1 MRVTSLKLANVRAI
15 DAAEF
20 RFRSGFN
27 LIVGING
34 VGKSSVLDVLCLCLA
49 AVVSKANAT
58 RVRAQP
64 LGVNDIRVG
73 TDALSSECHVTIGER
88 EYSYVLHQPRERS
101 IPQRQKV
108 GLPREQVLQT
118 PARAMFVGAPP
129 EPAAGAESE
138 GRPLAVLFSTGR
150 AVPSERTRSKSAA
163 AGGIAAALADAFA
176 NRELRLGELAAWMR
190 VQKVLRTEHPS
201 ADSALLAM
209 ERAASSFLDGYR
221 NLRADGNTGPRLLID
236 RQGATLPVRKLSDGE
251 RGLLALVL
259 DLTRRLVQANPEL
272 SDPVSQAEAVVL
284 IDEIDLHLHPTWQR
298 NIVGKLTETFPRCQ
312 FIATTHSPQVIGE
325 IPHDRIQMMSDG
337 EVFSPQYS
345 FGVDSNRVLDEIMG
359 SSARTV
365 SVAKLLEEIS
375 GEVDA
380 QQYDSARAALA
391 LLVKRLGDED
401 PEVAR
406 IRTLL
411 DFIEGEE

>member
-34 VGKSSVLDVLCLCLA
+34 VGKSSVLDALCLCLA

-64 LGVNDIRVG
+64 LGANDIRIG
-73 TDALSSECHVTIGER
+73 TEALSSECRVTIEGR
-88 EYSYVLHQPRERS
+88 EHTYLLHQPRERS

-108 GLPREQVLQT
+108 GLPREQVLRT
-118 PARAMFVGAPP
+118 PAKAMFVGVPP
-129 EPAAGAESE
+129 EPVMGAQPE

-150 AVPSERTRSKSAA
+150 AVPSERAPSKGATAGGTAA
-163 AGGIAAALADAFA
+163 AFADAFA
-176 NRELRLGELAAWMR
+176 DRALRLGELAAWMR
-190 VQKVLRTEHPS
+190 VQNALRTERPS
-201 ADSALLAM
+201 AGSALIAM
-209 ERAASSFLDGYR
+209 ERAASSFLDGYGS
-221 NLRADGNTGPRLLID
+221 LRVDSNSRPRLFID
-236 RQGATLPVRKLSDGE
+236 RQGARLPVRKLSDGE

-272 SDPVSQAEAVVL
+272 NDPLSQAEAVVL

-298 NIVGKLTETFPRCQ
+298 NIVGKLTEMFPRCQ

-325 IPHDRIQMMSDG
+325 VPHDHIHIMAEG
-337 EVFSPQYS
+337 EVYSPPYS
-345 FGVDSNRVLDEIMG
+345 LGVDSSRVLDEIMDAA
-359 SSARTV
+359 SRTS
-365 SVAKLLEEIS
+365 SVAKLLQEIS
-375 GEVDA
+375 EAVDA
-380 QQYDSARAALA
+380 HRYESARDALA
-391 LLVKRLGDED
+391 LLVERLGEDD
-401 PEVAR
+401 PEVTR
-406 IRTLL
+406 TRTLL
-411 DFIEGEE
+411 DFIEGED